1 MGNNPPLERSG
12 YLSHEKPRT
21 GDVRGAASA
30 VFAARSSFSEPA
42 LRTMKRSARPHR
54 WSTLLSAVFAGS
66 TMFGLYG
73 AGGVDV
79 DVRARAMTFG
89 AGLLHGFAFSHRK
102 PEKS

>member
-1 MGNNPPLERSG
+1 L
-12 YLSHEKPRT
+12 LT
-21 GDVRGAASA
+21 GRAVRAMS
-30 VFAARSSFSEPA
+30 
-42 LRTMKRSARPHR
+42 RSAHPHR
-54 WSTLLSAVFAGS
+54 WRTLLTPLFAG
-66 TMFGLYG
+66 FIVLGLYG